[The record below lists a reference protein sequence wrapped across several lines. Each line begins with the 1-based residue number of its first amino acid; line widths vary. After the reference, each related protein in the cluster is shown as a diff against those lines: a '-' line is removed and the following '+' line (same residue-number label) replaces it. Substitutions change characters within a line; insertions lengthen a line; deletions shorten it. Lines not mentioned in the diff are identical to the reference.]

1 MKIKFHETSYNL
13 LYTPNIMT
21 THFQAMFE
29 KGENTFDSI
38 VEDTLDT
45 DEITVYN
52 DEDEVSGVYT
62 GYTKR
67 IALYVLDGNESIS
80 VEFENSA
87 IQAQIDALTASITA
101 QKTEIDSLS
110 ASVEELTPYTETKPA
125 YYNESEKTFYN
136 VPEGNIS
143 VFFDNY
149 NGQYSVSRVSDRV
162 IVSFD
167 TLAQATNITISVN

>member
-1 MKIKFHETSYNL
+1 MKIKFHETLYNL
-13 LYTPNIMT
+13 LSMPNIMS
-21 THFQAMFE
+21 THFQASFE

-38 VEDTLDT
+38 VEDTLNT
-45 DEITVYN
+45 DEITVYD
-52 DEDEVSGVYT
+52 DEDEVSGIYT

-80 VEFENSA
+80 VEFENSD

-110 ASVEELTPYTETKPA
+110 ESVEELTPYTETKTA

-136 VPEGNIS
+136 VPEGNVQ

-149 NGQYSVSRVSDRV
+149 NGEYSVNRVADRV

>member
-1 MKIKFHETSYNL
+1 MKIKFHETLYNL
-13 LYTPNIMT
+13 ISTPNVMP
-21 THFQAMFE
+21 THFQATFE

-38 VEDTLDT
+38 VTDTLNN

-52 DEDEVSGVYT
+52 DEDEVSGIYT

-67 IALYVLDGNESIS
+67 IALYVLDGNESVS
-80 VEFENSA
+80 VEFENEN
-87 IQAQIDALTASITA
+87 IQSQIDALVESVSTLND
-101 QKTEIDSLS
+101 KVDEI
-110 ASVEELTPYTETKPA
+110 TPYTETKTA

-149 NGQYSVSRVSDRV
+149 NGQYSLSRVSDRV